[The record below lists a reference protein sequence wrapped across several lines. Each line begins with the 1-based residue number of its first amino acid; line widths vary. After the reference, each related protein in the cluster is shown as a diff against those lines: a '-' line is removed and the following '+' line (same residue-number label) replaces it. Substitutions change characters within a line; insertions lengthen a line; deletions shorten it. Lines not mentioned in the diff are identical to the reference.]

1 MTVGSTLSRR
11 KLVLTLPALAAISAY
26 GSEKNVLPSKIFL
39 FKDLKTNSHP
49 GYTGREM
56 FDGATH
62 EGFHLSVHES
72 KLEAGS
78 MPHPPHQHKHEE
90 MFMMR
95 EGTLEVTIS
104 GKSSPVG
111 PGDVVYIASNEVHG
125 VKNVGK
131 PPAQYFVIE
140 IGTNS

>member
-1 MTVGSTLSRR
+1 MAADALLSRR
-11 KLVLTLPALAAISAY
+11 RLVLALPALAALGANAA
-26 GSEKNVLPSKIFL
+26 EKNVLQTKPYI

-56 FDGATH
+56 FDGYTH
-62 EGFHLSVHES
+62 EGFRLSMHES

-78 MPHPPHQHKHEE
+78 MPHPAHQHKHEE

-104 GKSSPVG
+104 GKSSQIG
-111 PGDVVYIASNEVHG
+111 PGDVVYIASNELHG
-125 VKNVGK
+125 VKNAGK
-131 PPAQYFVIE
+131 TPAEYFVIE
-140 IGTNS
+140 LGTDS

>member
-1 MTVGSTLSRR
+1 MAADALLSRR
-11 KLVLTLPALAAISAY
+11 KLVLTLPALAALGAY
-26 GSEKNVLPSKIFL
+26 AAEKNVLQTKPYI

-56 FDGATH
+56 FDGYTH
-62 EGFHLSVHES
+62 EGFHLAMHES
-72 KLEAGS
+72 KLEAGA
-78 MPHPPHQHKHEE
+78 MPHPAHQHKHEE

-104 GKSSPVG
+104 DKSSQIG
-111 PGDVVYIASNEVHG
+111 PGDVVYIASNELHG

-131 PPAQYFVIE
+131 TPAQYFVIE
-140 IGTNS
+140 LGTDS

>member
-1 MTVGSTLSRR
+1 MTVGSPLSRR
-11 KLVLTLPALAAISAY
+11 KIFLALPALAAISTY
-26 GSEKNVLPSKIFL
+26 GSEKNALPSKIFL

-56 FDGATH
+56 LDGVTH

-72 KLEAGS
+72 KLEPGA
-78 MPHPPHQHKHEE
+78 MPHPAHQHKHEE

-104 GKSSPVG
+104 GRSSQIG
-111 PGDVVYIASNEVHG
+111 PGDAVYIASNELHG

-131 PPAQYFVIE
+131 TPAQYFVIE
-140 IGTNS
+140 IGTNN